1 MLPVTADGSAPMK
14 QLRTIVLVNPIS
26 NEGHLD
32 SWHVLFVKLLTHAG
46 WSVIAMT
53 SDPDGLAQKLR
64 AKGLTLGDT
73 LRIVDTN
80 ASSAATNTRLV
91 DRCRKVWLDWNAYCE
106 AAQYQRHWRQGACAG
121 QPRRGLASMG
131 PHLKQAA
138 LRGLMHVTAG
148 MHLLYG
154 QLRNRSVRSQ
164 APAPAYFSQTDFRD
178 QVNAV
183 IAQHPQEICAVLNM
197 YIDAYRPDQASWEGF
212 AFRENLPW
220 AALCITPTDSP
231 QQGYYT
237 VPSYQG
243 TLLLDEFLTARYRL
257 ALPSKRFEYLPD
269 ITETVLPDQASS
281 LSRALVA
288 AAAGRKIVFMGGSI
302 GKQKN
307 LARWFELIA
316 LADPQK
322 WFFVQIGRINKNNL
336 TPEDAL
342 SLEKVLAA
350 PPANLY
356 VRPEYLADERFF
368 NEIISISSVIFAV
381 YRDFGRSSNMLSKA
395 AYFEKPIL
403 VASNC
408 LMGDRV
414 ERYRI
419 GKAVSQDDTLGM
431 HEGLLALET
440 IENVKANFQL
450 YRNDFSETIMQ
461 QKLSNF
467 LQQCI
472 AN

>member
-1 MLPVTADGSAPMK
+1 MK
-14 QLRTIVLVNPIS
+14 PRDTIVLVNPIS

-32 SWHVLFVKLLTHAG
+32 SWHVLFATLLTRAG
-46 WSVIAMT
+46 WRVIAMT
-53 SDPDGLAQKLR
+53 SDPAGLARKLQ
-64 AKGLTLGDT
+64 AKGRTPGDT
-73 LRIVDTN
+73 LRIVGTVE
-80 ASSAATNTRLV
+80 SSAAAANTRLV
-91 DRCRKVWLDWNAYCE
+91 DRCRKVWLDWNVYCE
-106 AAQYQRHWRQGACAG
+106 AAQYQRYWRQQASAG
-121 QPRRGLASMG
+121 QPRTKVAPLVES
-131 PHLKQAA
+131 LKQAA
-138 LRGLMHVTAG
+138 LRGLMHLTAAL
-148 MHLLYG
+148 HARYG
-154 QLRNRSVRSQ
+154 QLRKRSASGRAL
-164 APAPAYFSQTDFRD
+164 APAAFSPTDFRD

-197 YIDAYRPDQASWEGF
+197 YIDAYAPDQASWEGF

-220 AALCITPTDSP
+220 VALCITPTDSP

-243 TLLLDEFLTARYRL
+243 TLLLDESLTARYRA
-257 ALPSKRFEYLPD
+257 ALPSKQFEYLPD
-269 ITETVLPDQASS
+269 ITETVLPEQASS
-281 LSRALVA
+281 LSRELVD

-307 LARWFELIA
+307 LARWFQLIA
-316 LADPQK
+316 LADPQE

-336 TPEDAL
+336 TTEDAL
-342 SLEKVLAA
+342 ALEKVLAA
-350 PPANLY
+350 PPTNLY
-356 VRPEYLADERFF
+356 IRPEYLADERFF
-368 NEIISISSVIFAV
+368 NEMISISSVIFAV

-419 GKAVSQDDTLGM
+419 GKAVSQDDTLSM
-431 HEGLLALET
+431 HEGLLAVGS
-440 IENVKANFQL
+440 IEDLQSNFQH

-467 LQQCI
+467 LRQCI
-472 AN
+472 AY